1 MKKKFYYAG
10 MLAAG
15 LLTFASCNN
24 DEDPIVGGEQN
35 PTTEEVGQVI
45 RIAVANTGDGLQT
58 RAGRPLTS
66 ADAAQDIDHVRIVL
80 LQNAGTEENPD
91 YSVVLVKD
99 IDNWMSVSQDYS
111 DDGQGKEYTWR
122 LSSEESENLYASTS
136 YLAYAIGW
144 SEGSEYDFTINSETA
159 GTPTTGYPLDW
170 TATATDLQNKDMNFV
185 NATAQ
190 TALKNGEEVFAG
202 SLSLATNADSEF
214 GTSDN
219 AENVLTLHRQV
230 TGTIGYFENIPTYPV
245 GKKADVMDATNGYA
259 AYVST
264 LKLQLVVS
272 AKNDNLILSSFNTAF
287 RETGENVQYVVN
299 ANNSAENGN
308 PGEAGTKDGFFATS
322 NTEFNTG
329 TNVNGLPTA
338 TDEDGYVVYEISLG
352 DWFVD
357 GDIAVDG
364 YLTAEDAEGDS
375 WVTPTGISDA
385 VAYQRGTVFAGE
397 FLIPFAKVANHATM
411 QLQLVAGDN
420 GLSSNDGTE
429 IIGANDIVRVWNINL
444 PSDDEQLM
452 TDKQEKHVYTLNT
465 ETGEPEKWHGS
476 DYLYEEKADSYSLV
490 RNHLY
495 TIGTIS
501 EDENEPED
509 LSKGQTLMLRVNDN
523 WELIHR
529 MEVE

>member
-35 PTTEEVGQVI
+35 PTTEEAGQVI

-91 YSVVLVKD
+91 YSIVLVKD
-99 IDNWMSVSQDYS
+99 IDNWMGVSQDYS

-122 LSSEESENLYASTS
+122 LSSEESENLSANAT

-144 SEGSEYDFTINSETA
+144 SEGSEYDFTIKSTA
-159 GTPTTGYPLDW
+159 ASYPLDW
-170 TATATDLQNKDMNFV
+170 TVVSTDLVNKDMNFV

-190 TALKNGEEVFAG
+190 AALKNGEEVFAG
-202 SLSLATNADSEF
+202 SLTLATNADSEF

-245 GKKADVMDATNGYA
+245 GKKADVMAATDGYA

-299 ANNSAENGN
+299 ANNSAVDGQS
-308 PGEAGTKDGFFATS
+308 GEAGTKDGYFATS
-322 NTEFNTG
+322 NTEFNT
-329 TNVNGLPTA
+329 TNDHGLPTGA
-338 TDEDGYVVYEISLG
+338 DEDGYVVYEIPLG

-357 GDIAVDG
+357 GDIAADG

-375 WVTPTGISDA
+375 WVTPTTISDA

-397 FLIPFAKVANHATM
+397 FLIPFAKVANQATM
-411 QLQLVAGDN
+411 QLQLVAGEN
-420 GLSSNDGTE
+420 GLSTNDTGSGSTE
-429 IIGANDIVRVWNINL
+429 IIGANLINRK
-444 PSDDEQLM
+444 SM
-452 TDKQEKHVYTLNT
+452 F
-465 ETGEPEKWHGS
+465 
-476 DYLYEEKADSYSLV
+476 
-490 RNHLY
+490 
-495 TIGTIS
+495 
-501 EDENEPED
+501 
-509 LSKGQTLMLRVNDN
+509 
-523 WELIHR
+523 IH
-529 MEVE
+529 

>member
-24 DEDPIVGGEQN
+24 DDDPIVGGEQN
-35 PTTEEVGQVI
+35 PTTEEAGQVI

-80 LQNAGTEENPD
+80 LQNAGTVEEPD
-91 YSVVLVKD
+91 YSIVLVKD

-122 LSSEESENLYASTS
+122 LSSEESENLAASTN

-144 SEGSEYDFTINSETA
+144 SEGSEYDFTINSEDG
-159 GTPTTGYPLDW
+159 GTPTTNYPIDW
-170 TATATDLQNKDMNFV
+170 TGATTDWVNKSMNFV
-185 NATAQ
+185 NAKAQ
-190 TALKNGEEVFAG
+190 ASLKNGEEVFAG
-202 SLSLATNADSEF
+202 SLTLATNADSEF

-245 GKKADVMDATNGYA
+245 GKKSDVMDATDGYA
-259 AYVST
+259 AYVKS
-264 LKLQLVVS
+264 LKLRLVVS
-272 AKNDNLILSSFNTAF
+272 AKNDNLILNSFNTAF

-299 ANNSAENGN
+299 ASNSAEGGN
-308 PGEAGTKDGFFATS
+308 AGEAGTKDGYFATS
-322 NTEFNTG
+322 NTGFDTG
-329 TNVNGLPTA
+329 TNTNGLPTG
-338 TDEDGYVVYEISLG
+338 TDADGYVVYEIPLG
-352 DWFVD
+352 DWFVN

-364 YLTAEDAEGDS
+364 YLTAEDAEGDN

-411 QLQLVAGDN
+411 QLQLVAGET
-420 GLSSNDGTE
+420 GLSANGGTE